1 MPSHFLPPRVAARW
15 FTGKHPESDW
25 PSIARDAL
33 EAGLDGSALR
43 RLASYEQTLHWD
55 VAKYSEPA
63 LSEMGAS
70 KMSQREALLWSVKDV
85 CRDILEGARD
95 PFEIWRDKL
104 RRQCYPEELMP
115 IFNEIEMQGTGLLSG
130 SEQEA
135 LQIILSHARDSVSPD
150 RRQTACAQSESSVHF
165 FQNAGLRFQCHH
177 RRAQRRPRGGLAPWF
192 PGILVWLAPP
202 NRAAGDRGTPS
213 RRPRPTRLHSQQ

>member
-95 PFEIWRDKL
+95 PFEIWRDRL
-104 RRQCYPEELMP
+104 WMQCFPEELMP
-115 IFNEIEMQGTGLLSG
+115 IFNEIERQGTGLLPGSG
-130 SEQEA
+130 QEA
-135 LQIILSHARDSVSPD
+135 LQIILSHARDSVSPE
-150 RRQTACAQSESSVHF
+150 RRQTACAQSESSGHF
-165 FQNAGLRFQCHH
+165 AL
-177 RRAQRRPRGGLAPWF
+177 
-192 PGILVWLAPP
+192 
-202 NRAAGDRGTPS
+202 DRKS
-213 RRPRPTRLHSQQ
+213 TRLNSSHQIISYAVFCLKKKKKKHTHHN